1 MGNKSNKL
9 RNAKKRILGKNNLKL
24 SRKSNK
30 KSVKRKSNTK
40 KSVKRK
46 SNTKKSVK
54 RKSNTKKS
62 VKRKSNTKKSV
73 KRKSN
78 TKKSVKRQPKTFS
91 FIENLL
97 RGGSEGFNINELSKT
112 SPAYMEELLN

>member
-73 KRKSN
+73 KR
-78 TKKSVKRQPKTFS
+78 QPKTFL

-112 SPAYMEELLN
+112 SPAYMEELIN